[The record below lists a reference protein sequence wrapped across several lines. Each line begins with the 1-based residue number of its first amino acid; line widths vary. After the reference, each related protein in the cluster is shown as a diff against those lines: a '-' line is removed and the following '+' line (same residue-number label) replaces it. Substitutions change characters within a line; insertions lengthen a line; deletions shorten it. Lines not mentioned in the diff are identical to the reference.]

1 MTVEMMTLLF
11 DLRAF
16 LDRDRQKKSHPS
28 GGTMDDYREVSRLQV
43 QMDILLRDDVAPKF
57 IPSRP
62 TLVGETV

>member
-16 LDRDRQKKSHPS
+16 LDRDRQKKSHPN

-43 QMDILLRDDVAPKF
+43 RMDILLRDDVAPKF